1 MEGSA
6 KLAIPR
12 HANGTF
18 MGIITIDFEASC
30 LPQRGPSYPIEVGIA
45 GDGGSSAWLI
55 QPHASW
61 LGWQWSDEAER
72 LHGITLGQLQSEG
85 KPVEV
90 VANDLHRALA
100 GHRVVADS
108 PFDNYWM
115 QALAV
120 AAGTSFPAPI
130 AHISVIFDELKT
142 TAEEIAVA
150 QIAIG
155 NSKMHKHRA
164 RYDAIWLRALIGE
177 VTKAA
182 SHRLPAETSARYG
195 RNVPIIPNGECQW
208 L

>member
-1 MEGSA
+1 
-6 KLAIPR
+6 
-12 HANGTF
+12 

-182 SHRLPAETSARYG
+182 SHRQSPKTLFATRANRSTL
-195 RNVPIIPNGECQW
+195 PNGEFQC